1 MKINYALGYI
11 CFTSDCLRAC
21 SGPNVFTCA
30 VYFFLSPRCQTPGL
44 LLGSGCRCCH
54 WLVGH
59 CRQLKLFINTV
70 LFLAAAAVA
79 ALTDV
84 YKSSFFCQTVRRYT
98 GDVVQVNVAPRP
110 CQRLFVFVL
119 LCYCS
124 FADLLHCHI
133 TSSFCFFF
141 LILLMKHTFFSCVHW
156 FSLFH
161 CRARVV
167 FRLCFSHPS
176 ERDLIL
182 FPCPK
187 PAFEDLWDCNC
198 DENKLDNSRVLNW
211 NIESNSVHNPDQ
223 RRGQATGKKL
233 SWQNPANYW
242 SLYVSIILTSIS
254 IIHRGDSI
262 NPCSVIQDSWWM
274 LKGAICQKWS
284 PVKLILWTTP
294 NIAAKCSCCS
304 CH

>member
-1 MKINYALGYI
+1 
-11 CFTSDCLRAC
+11 
-21 SGPNVFTCA
+21 
-30 VYFFLSPRCQTPGL
+30 
-44 LLGSGCRCCH
+44 
-54 WLVGH
+54 
-59 CRQLKLFINTV
+59 
-70 LFLAAAAVA
+70 
-79 ALTDV
+79 
-84 YKSSFFCQTVRRYT
+84 
-98 GDVVQVNVAPRP
+98 
-110 CQRLFVFVL
+110 
-119 LCYCS
+119 
-124 FADLLHCHI
+124 
-133 TSSFCFFF
+133 
-141 LILLMKHTFFSCVHW
+141 MKHTFFSYVHW